1 MAEWTDVPNSNLEA
15 GKPGRST
22 DIIAIKENII
32 ALSEGAAGAP
42 QMQTPAYA
50 DKSVTAA
57 KLADNAVAALQ
68 FPTVTVGAVEVFYRF
83 QMTTSSNTYPFSPDF
98 RQIENV
104 RLYANGTVRISMS
117 MTSNAKAR
125 VQKNGILVQEW
136 TGSGSRVL
144 DVPISALDIISVQL
158 LSTSGVESGSLSNLS
173 IKASAK
179 FIVNS
184 SSGGV

>member
-68 FPTVTVGAVEVFYRF
+68 FPTVTVGSVEVFYRF
-83 QMTTSSNTYPFSPDF
+83 QMFTENTSYPITPDLG
-98 RQIENV
+98 QVENI
-104 RLYANGTVRISMS
+104 RIYANGTVRVSLGMS
-117 MTSNAKAR
+117 SNARAK
-125 VQKNGILVQEW
+125 VIKNGLTVQEW
-136 TGSGSRVL
+136 TGAGSRVL
-144 DVPISALDIISVQL
+144 DIPVTALDIISVQL
-158 LSTSGVESGSLSNLS
+158 YTTSGVEGASVTNVS